1 MFSKL
6 IDKCKKL
13 CKQSIIIFVS
23 VLVQGRFLKTNSKT
37 RKLILNSDFFNKNW
51 DFDVNLFVK
60 RWELA
65 NTLDVNG
72 EFLKATRLRTE
83 CLSQIDSLQ
92 KIDEEVVPPIIM
104 SNGWIQAFGH
114 MAFLSFYSFAQELN
128 IIPNNSR
135 FVVVKN
141 KTEYNFVKQFFPAKF
156 SPIVKKN
163 LNPIDGNDGNVF
175 NWHLLEHLLINRT
188 NSGYSTPYKIVEDVM
203 QHKNFSEIV
212 GKIILPDEIIREGK
226 SFIKNL
232 GIPSDSWFVGLHI
245 REKFFNLDARK
256 VTPKNYMLGVNEIIK
271 RGGWVI
277 RFGTG
282 TMTPLP
288 KIPNLIDLN
297 IDDSDFR
304 KHHPFI
310 IASSKFILTS
320 HSGPG
325 ELAKAF
331 GVPTIITNL
340 VTPAKSIL
348 SAPRGSIYLPKRWEL
363 KGRSISFKELVSG
376 LEGYSE
382 RNLDYRSKKGY
393 TLYENTEIEI
403 REAVID
409 FFNSRKSDS
418 ESIIIESLRNEHNV
432 DGRGVIAPSYL
443 SSNYKWF
450 LSV

>member
-6 IDKCKKL
+6 IDKCRKVF
-13 CKQSIIIFVS
+13 KQSLITFVS
-23 VLVQGRFLKTNSKT
+23 FLVQGRFVKTNPKT

-51 DFDVNLFVK
+51 NFDVNLFVK
-60 RWELA
+60 RWESA
-65 NTLDVNG
+65 NILDVNG
-72 EFLKATRLRTE
+72 EYLKATRIRTD

-92 KIDEEVVPPIIM
+92 KIDNEVLPPIIM
-104 SNGWIQAFGH
+104 SNGWIKAFGH
-114 MAFLSFYSFAQELN
+114 IAFLAFYSFAQELN
-128 IIPNNSR
+128 IIANNSR

-141 KTEYNFVKQFFPAKF
+141 KTEYDFVEQFFPDKF

-163 LNPIDGNDGNVF
+163 LNSIDGNDGNIF
-175 NWHLLEHLLINRT
+175 NWHLLEHVLINRT
-188 NSGYSTPYKIVEDVM
+188 NFGYSTPYKLVEDVM
-203 QHKNFSEIV
+203 QHRNFYEIA
-212 GKIILPDEIIREGK
+212 GKIVLPDENIREGK
-226 SFIKNL
+226 SFIQNL
-232 GIPSDSWFVGLHI
+232 GIPSDAWFVGLHI

-297 IDDSDFR
+297 IEHPDFR

-310 IASSKFILTS
+310 IASSKFVLTS

-325 ELAKAF
+325 ELSKAF
-331 GVPTIITNL
+331 GVPAIITNS
-340 VTPAKSIL
+340 VTPTKSIL
-348 SAPRGSIYLPKRWEL
+348 SGPKGTIYLPKRWESN
-363 KGRSISFKELVSG
+363 GRSISYKELASG

-382 RNLDYRSKKGY
+382 RNLDYRSEQGY
-393 TLYENTEIEI
+393 TLHENTDVEI

-409 FFNSRKSDS
+409 FFDSRKSEIHTS
-418 ESIIIESLRNEHNV
+418 IIESLRSGCNV
-432 DGRGVIAPSYL
+432 VGRGVIAPSYL
-443 SSNYKWF
+443 SNNSKWF
-450 LSV
+450 LAV